1 MLGMDIVGE
10 QPYVDPE
17 DYPKALSI
25 LREEVPVLNLRRLVA
40 IYIPNLLVV
49 IIHPKTR
56 PSPLSL
62 SIKAADFLI
71 LWTQ

>member
-17 DYPKALSI
+17 YYPKALSI
-25 LREEVPVLNLRRLVA
+25 LRKEVPVLNLRRLVA

-49 IIHPKTR
+49 IIHPKTK
-56 PSPLSL
+56 PKPLSL
-62 SIKAADFLI
+62 IIKAADFLT